1 MTILTLHEKECY
13 KIAKEILNNE
23 IQNPITAEVSTDRGE
38 ATYLIFLDGREL
50 AKGLELKVKKEL
62 EKSDLSDTY
71 VVEFDFNKS
80 IQQNK
85 SLYFEKIIESSIIY
99 QVPQHIS
106 ESEQLSNKL
115 KELCAGKIPSYELL
129 KKELNAVKMNPKAE
143 MEFLDLIISSLT
155 IVENNVGLPGPEL
168 EQAGFIQR
176 ILPNGKPFELPKE
189 LSDIYSL
196 SQVSTNSPSQFI
208 SKRMTTENYTFPKF
222 KIIETV
228 FLYLFLLLT
237 LKFSRQKVN
246 TRTVEYQTV
255 AEYNEEQYHFINWAR
270 FIVEKVDEEIP
281 IKQKFYYTRKELE
294 MLIE

>member
-1 MTILTLHEKECY
+1 MTILTLHEKECC
-13 KIAKEILNNE
+13 KIAEEILSKK
-23 IQNPITAEVSTDRGE
+23 IQNPITAEVSTDRGD
-38 ATYLIFLDGREL
+38 ATYLIFLDGRKL

-115 KELCAGKIPSYELL
+115 KELCAGKQPSKELL
-129 KKELNAVKMNPKAE
+129 EKELNAVKMNPKAE

-168 EQAGFIQR
+168 EQAVFIQR

-196 SQVSTNSPSQFI
+196 SRFRAVLF
-208 SKRMTTENYTFPKF
+208 RMVPKPCDP
-222 KIIETV
+222 V
-228 FLYLFLLLT
+228 
-237 LKFSRQKVN
+237 
-246 TRTVEYQTV
+246 
-255 AEYNEEQYHFINWAR
+255 
-270 FIVEKVDEEIP
+270 IV
-281 IKQKFYYTRKELE
+281 Q
-294 MLIE
+294 

>member
-13 KIAKEILNNE
+13 KIAEEILNKE

-38 ATYLIFLDGREL
+38 ATYLIFLNGREL

-115 KELCAGKIPSYELL
+115 KELCAGKQPSKELL
-129 KKELNAVKMNPKAE
+129 EKELNAVKMNPKAE

-168 EQAGFIQR
+168 EQAVFIQR

-270 FIVEKVDEEIP
+270 FIVEKVDEKIP

-294 MLIE
+294 TLIE

>member
-1 MTILTLHEKECY
+1 MTILTLHEKECC
-13 KIAKEILNNE
+13 KIAEEILSKK

-38 ATYLIFLDGREL
+38 ATYLIFLDGRKL

-115 KELCAGKIPSYELL
+115 KELCAGKIPR
-129 KKELNAVKMNPKAE
+129 VKMNPKAE

-155 IVENNVGLPGPEL
+155 IVENNVSLPGPEL
-168 EQAGFIQR
+168 EQAVFIQR